1 MIPTGK
7 PVTPTRSGT
16 VAQSTAASTQAHNS
30 AAYRE
35 LDDCHAGTV
44 LPLNTH

>member
-1 MIPTGK
+1 
-7 PVTPTRSGT
+7 

-44 LPLNTH
+44 LPLYAHQSSRNLNMYDY